1 MFLCCKK
8 WLTDAAFPLG
18 LNDTNVVLIPKK
30 ENADEMKDLRPIALC
45 NVLYKVIEKVL
56 ANRLKSILPGIITDN
71 QSAFVPGRSITDN
84 MLLAFELLHYMK
96 QKKKGA
102 EGVVALK
109 LDVSK
114 AYDRVDWGF
123 LMYQMK
129 QLGFDNKWIT
139 WMQLCVTTVSYTV
152 NFNGTQIGPINPSR
166 GLRQGDPLSPYLF
179 LFCVEGLS
187 RMIQKSA
194 NEGKV
199 QGCRICMQAP
209 AITHLL
215 FADDSFL
222 FCRLEL
228 EEVMEVK
235 TILQKYELHSG
246 QAINLQKSGIYF
258 SSNVRVDKQE
268 EVKNVLG
275 VYNDLSTGKYL
286 GLPSL
291 IGRSKKTTFNFLKD
305 RLWSK
310 LQGWAAKSLSKAG
323 KAVLLRTVAQ
333 TIPSYAMSCFL
344 LPKSLCAELERMMN
358 SCWWG
363 SQGNSRKGIKWAS
376 WTNMSMA
383 KELVGLAFRDLQG
396 FNLALLGKQCWNL
409 LHNPNS
415 LVARV
420 LKARYYPQ
428 TSLFEAS
435 RGGGV
440 SYVWSGLWQA
450 KETLKQGY
458 RWVVGDGRTISVNKD
473 AWIRGKDGNKV
484 DAQYLASVNDL
495 KVCDLF
501 VSGTTNWDVI
511 KVHSLFSSS
520 DASYILAIP
529 VPINQSQDRVV
540 WCHSTDGKY
549 SAKTGYKFWQN
560 HFSHCR
566 SL

>member
-123 LMYQMK
+123 LMHQMK

-199 QGCRICMQAP
+199 QGCRICTQAL

-275 VYNDLSTGKYL
+275 VYNDLSTG
-286 GLPSL
+286 S
-291 IGRSKKTTFNFLKD
+291 T
-305 RLWSK
+305 
-310 LQGWAAKSLSKAG
+310 
-323 KAVLLRTVAQ
+323 
-333 TIPSYAMSCFL
+333 
-344 LPKSLCAELERMMN
+344 
-358 SCWWG
+358 
-363 SQGNSRKGIKWAS
+363 
-376 WTNMSMA
+376 
-383 KELVGLAFRDLQG
+383 LAFHL
-396 FNLALLGKQCWNL
+396 
-409 LHNPNS
+409 
-415 LVARV
+415 
-420 LKARYYPQ
+420 
-428 TSLFEAS
+428 
-435 RGGGV
+435 
-440 SYVWSGLWQA
+440 
-450 KETLKQGY
+450 
-458 RWVVGDGRTISVNKD
+458 
-473 AWIRGKDGNKV
+473 
-484 DAQYLASVNDL
+484 
-495 KVCDLF
+495 
-501 VSGTTNWDVI
+501 
-511 KVHSLFSSS
+511 
-520 DASYILAIP
+520 
-529 VPINQSQDRVV
+529 
-540 WCHSTDGKY
+540 
-549 SAKTGYKFWQN
+549 
-560 HFSHCR
+560 
-566 SL
+566 